1 MNKVTGSTLV
11 RFLPAALLALVVAL
25 PLLIMFGSN
34 GATMEEGSLLIGG
47 ELVLKGQIPNADFEH
62 LYGPGDLWT
71 LAGAFAVFGVSITV
85 ERLVGLLYRILL
97 LWGLYRIGKSVSPA
111 VACGSALLGWILI
124 IPFGLIA
131 YSWIAAISFAVAAL
145 SIAISETVTKRQ
157 WFISGVL
164 AGMAL
169 LYRADLILVIVV
181 GLGWLAWQS
190 NKEHRM
196 AAIKGLALGV
206 SPYLLHVVI
215 AGPWTVIEGMF
226 IDPVIRLRSGRTL
239 PVPPNWD
246 DSSDFFARL
255 DDLVTST
262 DPGFGF
268 GHAAQ
273 LSLLFWTLLI
283 AAAIS
288 LVLAWRSKR
297 TALIAFSLFAVASI
311 PQLLQRPSPN
321 HIRFVGVIIF
331 TSLLVSIA
339 NHLKDRVSGTVVSI
353 ALFVLLVVV
362 APYHIGQVSADVYGQ
377 VFSSEEQLT
386 LEHEGRSIPVEDN
399 LYRQEVENLFKELD
413 SVAQSGES
421 VFIGPT
427 DLTRTNYSET
437 WLYHLL
443 PEYVPG
449 SYHLEMNP
457 GLANREG
464 GRLAEDVENTDWVI
478 LTSRFDGWNEPNS
491 SVNAG
496 SFEAGKVVNNHFCLV
511 YESTNY
517 SLFQFCSN

>member
-1 MNKVTGSTLV
+1 MNKVTGPTLV
-11 RFLPAALLALVVAL
+11 RFLPAVLLALVVAL

-97 LWGLYRIGKSVSPA
+97 LWALYRIGKSVSPA
-111 VACGSALLGWILI
+111 VAFGSALLGWILI
-124 IPFGLIA
+124 LPFGLIA

-145 SIAISETVTKRQ
+145 SVAISETATKRQ
-157 WFISGVL
+157 WFISGLL

-190 NKEHRM
+190 NKEHRV

-206 SPYLLHVVI
+206 SPYLVHVVT

-239 PVPPNWD
+239 PVPPNWN

-255 DDLVTST
+255 DDLATSAN
-262 DPGFGF
+262 PGFGL
-268 GHAAQ
+268 GHASQ
-273 LSLLFWTLLI
+273 LSLLFWILLI
-283 AAAIS
+283 AAVIS

-297 TALIAFSLFAVASI
+297 TALIAFSLFAVAST

-331 TSLLVSIA
+331 TSLLVTVA
-339 NHLKDRVSGTVVSI
+339 NHLKNRVSGSVVSI
-353 ALFVLLVVV
+353 ALFVLLVIV
-362 APYHIGQVSADVYGQ
+362 APYHIGRVSADVYWQ
-377 VFSSEEQLT
+377 VFSSDEQLT
-386 LEHEGRSIPVEDN
+386 LEHEGRNIPVEDN
-399 LYRQEVENLFKELD
+399 LYRQEVQNLFRELD

-421 VFIGPT
+421 VFIGPR

-443 PEYVPG
+443 PQYVPG

-464 GRLAEDVENTDWVI
+464 GRLAEDIEGTDWVI

-491 SVNAG
+491 SVNSG
-496 SFEAGKVVNNHFCLV
+496 SSASEEVVDNQFCLI
-511 YESTNY
+511 YQSTNY
-517 SLFQFCSN
+517 SLFESCSS

>member
-1 MNKVTGSTLV
+1 M
-11 RFLPAALLALVVAL
+11 
-25 PLLIMFGSN
+25 
-34 GATMEEGSLLIGG
+34 
-47 ELVLKGQIPNADFEH
+47 
-62 LYGPGDLWT
+62 
-71 LAGAFAVFGVSITV
+71 
-85 ERLVGLLYRILL
+85 
-97 LWGLYRIGKSVSPA
+97 SPA
-111 VACGSALLGWILI
+111 VAFGSALLGWILI

-145 SIAISETVTKRQ
+145 SIAISENVTKRQ

-190 NKEHRM
+190 NKEHRL

-206 SPYLLHVVI
+206 SPYLVHVVI